1 MKTKTAIVTG
11 GAQGIG
17 SVIAIHLLEEGCNV
31 VVLDNDL
38 EAIAELIEDNQRF
51 RDNILTIKC
60 DVAKEDEIID
70 AARQVTERFK
80 EIDYIINNAAIAI
93 NKAITELS
101 FKEWNRV
108 IGVNLSSIFLTTK
121 YFSPYFRNNQGVI
134 INMAST
140 RAFMSE
146 PDTQAYS
153 ASKGGI
159 YALTHS
165 LAMSLG
171 PNIRVNC
178 ISPGWIDVSNYQ
190 KKSERKQEKLSEEDH
205 LQHPAGRVGT
215 PQDIASMVEYLLSAK
230 AEFITG
236 QNFVID
242 GGMTKKMIYVE

>member
-1 MKTKTAIVTG
+1 MKGKTAIITG

-17 SVIAIHLLEEGCNV
+17 SVIALHLLKKGCSV
-31 VVLDNDL
+31 VVLDNDA
-38 EAIAELIEDNQRF
+38 EAIADFIEDNQEF
-51 RDNILTIKC
+51 KENILAINC
-60 DVAKEDEIID
+60 DVAKEDKVID
-70 AARQVTERFK
+70 AARKVVERFK
-80 EIDYIINNAAIAI
+80 KIDYIINNAAIAI
-93 NKAITELS
+93 NKAIMELS
-101 FKEWNRV
+101 FEEWNRV
-108 IGVNLSSIFLTTK
+108 VGVNLSSIFLITK
-121 YFSPYFRNNQGVI
+121 YFRPYFRNNQGVI

-146 PDTQAYS
+146 SNTEAYS

-171 PNIRVNC
+171 PVIRVNC

-190 KKSERKQEKLSEEDH
+190 KKSERKQEKLSKEDH

-215 PQDIASMVEYLLSAK
+215 PQDIASMVEYLLSDK

-242 GGMTKKMIYVE
+242 GGITKKMIYF